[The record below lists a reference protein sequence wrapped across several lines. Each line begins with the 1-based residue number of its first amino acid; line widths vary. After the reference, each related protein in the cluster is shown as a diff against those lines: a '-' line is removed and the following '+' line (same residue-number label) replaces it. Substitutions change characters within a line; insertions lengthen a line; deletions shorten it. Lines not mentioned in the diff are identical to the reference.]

1 MVCYE
6 HKVQLTVLHISVNYR
21 SIMTTLLAFVL
32 ILLNVDL
39 GLSGKQIQYAS
50 SYAQDVPFLEI
61 LYVTK
66 R

>member
-6 HKVQLTVLHISVNYR
+6 HKVQLTVLYISVYYR

-32 ILLNVDL
+32 ILLHANL
-39 GLSGKQIQYAS
+39 GLSGKQIQYTS
-50 SYAQDVPFLEI
+50 SYAQDLPFLEI